1 MQLRF
6 RTRAWPGAVDPD
18 VAQACQKE
26 ARALVTLDLD
36 FSDIRAYP
44 PEDYQGD
51 YRLPSCITEHH
62 NSRSIEYT
70 NYCIA
75 ESGTAYRPPLDC
87 GGSSGPDPGRES
99 RRDSCEMTSGCQRFN
114 YLRPAMDSVIEVVAN
129 GEDLGV

>member
-1 MQLRF
+1 M
-6 RTRAWPGAVDPD
+6 AGAVDPD

-44 PEDYQGD
+44 PKGGLPGH

-62 NSRSIEYT
+62 YSRSVDYS
-70 NYCIA
+70 NYCVT

-87 GGSSGPDPGRES
+87 GGSSGPDPGREPGW
-99 RRDSCEMTSGCQRFN
+99 DSCEITSG
-114 YLRPAMDSVIEVVAN
+114 D
-129 GEDLGV
+129 